1 MSSSPLPPSL
11 SFYTWRAK
19 KRKKWRTTHLY
30 FTKYILGLQDR
41 STFQF
46 FFHFRVCP
54 PIRYAI
60 IYRLSARHKFRPI
73 IRDLAVRYTLS
84 TLLSLSL
91 PSDTF
96 RGSKDSL
103 PTLFYSRSRPLS
115 SLFLLSSP
123 SLGALALLS
132 SLYYPRAEL
141 RQESGNRPWSE
152 NA

>member
-1 MSSSPLPPSL
+1 MKGDRSVLRSSISLIFSKKRLLVCGARRARLQQLHTFFAPPPILCRRRLSPSL
-11 SFYTWRAK
+11 PIDTWRAK
-19 KRKKWRTTHLY
+19 KRKKWRITHLY

-103 PTLFYSRSRPLS
+103 PTLFY
-115 SLFLLSSP
+115 
-123 SLGALALLS
+123 A
-132 SLYYPRAEL
+132 
-141 RQESGNRPWSE
+141 Q
-152 NA
+152 